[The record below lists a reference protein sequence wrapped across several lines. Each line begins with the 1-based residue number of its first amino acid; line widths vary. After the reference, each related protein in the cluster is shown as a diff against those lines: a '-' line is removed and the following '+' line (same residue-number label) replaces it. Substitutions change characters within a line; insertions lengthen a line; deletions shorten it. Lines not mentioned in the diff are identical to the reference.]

1 MKKGTKL
8 LNRQFARKS
17 QGVEVVEHL
26 EIDGRKVRL
35 TIYTDSHKQQGH
47 CHLDV
52 LNTAEMKWNQVVSR
66 SPEAMETAESLC
78 YLPDIKTRNLEADFA
93 KDRAYLLGTYALLT
107 RV

>member
-1 MKKGTKL
+1 MKRCTRF
-8 LNRQFARKS
+8 LNRQIACKS

-35 TIYTDSHKQQGH
+35 TIYTDSYKQQGH

-52 LNTAEMKWNQVVSR
+52 LNMDEMKWNQVVSR
-66 SPEAMETAESLC
+66 SPEVMETDGNLC
-78 YLPDIKTRNLEADFA
+78 YLPDIKTRNLAADFA
-93 KDRAYLLGTYALLT
+93 KDRQWLLNTYSLLT